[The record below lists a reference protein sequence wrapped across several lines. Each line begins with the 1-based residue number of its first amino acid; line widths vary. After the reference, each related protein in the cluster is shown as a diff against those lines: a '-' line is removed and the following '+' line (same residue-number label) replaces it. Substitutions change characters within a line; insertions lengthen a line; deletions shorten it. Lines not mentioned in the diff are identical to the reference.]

1 MMIEQHDRYLA
12 DIQEE
17 NEDRISRAESEI
29 KRMQD
34 EAEEQGQ
41 LLITATTMVEED
53 CDTEIVQLKIH
64 FDKRLE
70 REKEILL
77 QLKGDNGLIKKR
89 NTMLHKKYDEQEARI
104 RAVNEKA
111 QDMENKLEVAKRD
124 IVALKKET
132 KERDETIGDKEKR
145 IYELKKK
152 NQELEKF
159 KFVLDYKIKE
169 LRKQIE
175 PKELEIAGMKETV
188 TEMDAELDRYNK
200 INQALELDNV
210 SMQSKLEA
218 TQKHALRQR
227 QEHVES
233 VNLNN
238 RFQGDLEET
247 VQYIQDYKMLKASV
261 KLLYQRHCGQVQN
274 KASVNDELNKE
285 LFRQRE
291 YLEKSVDNLKKK
303 LVKDSNQATYQ
314 SRRHMNDNSLLIKE
328 INDLR
333 REIKNLKAANGRI
346 VADMNFKA
354 LGSSPAKPAKPQRPQ
369 SAAVSRMGVSSGGR
383 VRPGDTNDEVEMLH
397 NEIFRLRQYVA
408 ELEEQN
414 GVDRPSENNPG
425 NAWLETGAS

>member
-1 MMIEQHDRYLA
+1 
-12 DIQEE
+12 
-17 NEDRISRAESEI
+17 
-29 KRMQD
+29 
-34 EAEEQGQ
+34 
-41 LLITATTMVEED
+41 
-53 CDTEIVQLKIH
+53 
-64 FDKRLE
+64 
-70 REKEILL
+70 
-77 QLKGDNGLIKKR
+77 
-89 NTMLHKKYDEQEARI
+89 
-104 RAVNEKA
+104 
-111 QDMENKLEVAKRD
+111 MENKLEVAKRD

-261 KLLYQRHCGQVQN
+261 KLLYQRHCGQVI
-274 KASVNDELNKE
+274 A
-285 LFRQRE
+285 
-291 YLEKSVDNLKKK
+291 
-303 LVKDSNQATYQ
+303 
-314 SRRHMNDNSLLIKE
+314 
-328 INDLR
+328 
-333 REIKNLKAANGRI
+333 
-346 VADMNFKA
+346 
-354 LGSSPAKPAKPQRPQ
+354 
-369 SAAVSRMGVSSGGR
+369 SAAWFNWS
-383 VRPGDTNDEVEMLH
+383 LAH
-397 NEIFRLRQYVA
+397 
-408 ELEEQN
+408 
-414 GVDRPSENNPG
+414 
-425 NAWLETGAS
+425 